1 MNSPRS
7 LAAAALVALAG
18 ALFALPSPARAD
30 TKVAYVDLQRAL
42 TEIDEG
48 KAARAALKEEFDQ
61 KQKMLDDRKGEF
73 EKMRGDF
80 EKQSSLMSD
89 DARKEKQG
97 EIERKGN
104 ELQGFFMQQQK
115 ELSDRERE
123 MTRGIFEKMSGIV
136 HEIAEA
142 EGVSLVVQSEALVY
156 AAPSLDLT
164 NELVRKYNTRYKGG
178 AAPTPAAKKDS
189 GSPDKKASAKK
200 EGK

>member
-1 MNSPRS
+1 MTLRHPF
-7 LAAAALVALAG
+7 LTAALVTAAAALLGRPA
-18 ALFALPSPARAD
+18 PARAD
-30 TKVAYVDLQRAL
+30 SKVAYVDLQRAL

-61 KQKMLDDRKGEF
+61 KQKMLDERKGEF
-73 EKMRGDF
+73 ERMRGDF

-97 EIERKGN
+97 EIERKGT

-136 HEIAEA
+136 REIAEA

-156 AAPSLDLT
+156 GAPALDLT
-164 NELVRKYNTRYKGG
+164 NELVRKYNARYKGSSPP
-178 AAPTPAAKKDS
+178 APTAKKDS
-189 GSPDKKASAKK
+189 GAPDKKASAKK

>member
-1 MNSPRS
+1 MNLPRP
-7 LAAAALVALAG
+7 LLPAALGCAAAFLLAG
-18 ALFALPSPARAD
+18 PAPAGAEQ
-30 TKVAYVDLQRAL
+30 KIAYVDLQRAL
-42 TEIDEG
+42 TEVDEG

-61 KQKMLDDRKGEF
+61 KQKMLDDRKSEF
-73 EKMRGDF
+73 EKLRGDF
-80 EKQSSLMSD
+80 EKQSGLMSD

-123 MTRGIFEKMSGIV
+123 LTRGIFEKMSGIV
-136 HEIAEA
+136 HEIADA
-142 EGVSLVVQSEALVY
+142 EGVSLVVQAEALVY

-164 NELVRKYNTRYKGG
+164 NELVRKYNARYKGT
-178 AAPTPAAKKDS
+178 APAPAAKKD
-189 GSPDKKASAKK
+189 GATTDKKASAKK

>member
-1 MNSPRS
+1 MNIRRPL
-7 LAAAALVALAG
+7 LAAA
-18 ALFALPSPARAD
+18 LFAATGLLFGLPAPAQAE

-42 TEIDEG
+42 TEVDEG

-61 KQKMLDDRKGEF
+61 KQKMLDERKGEF

-80 EKQSSLMSD
+80 EKQASLMSD

-97 EIERKGN
+97 ELERKGS

-123 MTRGIFEKMSGIV
+123 LTRGIFEKMSGIV
-136 HEIAEA
+136 HEIADA
-142 EGVSLVVQSEALVY
+142 EGVSLVIQAEALVY
-156 AAPSLDLT
+156 GAPSLDLT
-164 NELVRKYNTRYKGG
+164 NELVRKYNTRYKG
-178 AAPTPAAKKDS
+178 ASAPAAKKDLAA
-189 GSPDKKASAKK
+189 PDKKPSTKK

>member
-1 MNSPRS
+1 MHSPRS
-7 LAAAALVALAG
+7 LAVAALGALAG
-18 ALFALPSPARAD
+18 ALVALPSPARAD

-61 KQKMLDDRKGEF
+61 KQKMLDERKGEF

-156 AAPSLDLT
+156 ATPSLDLT
-164 NELVRKYNTRYKGG
+164 NELVRKYNTRYKG
-178 AAPTPAAKKDS
+178 ASAPVPTAKKDS
-189 GSPDKKASAKK
+189 GTPDKKATAKQV
-200 EGK
+200 GQ